1 MVLYCT
7 KKVHI
12 QIVGIQGGRDT
23 KPSTGARRRMILGH
37 LNLLIYQ
44 IYPPV
49 LLFLFMLL
57 LLLCFLLPSSFPT
70 LSLSIKS
77 ENTTHENHNSFNQK
91 YFYSLFHYIKSSSY
105 QFIQLYLFLYFFGT
119 TSLFFGSVL

>member
-23 KPSTGARRRMILGH
+23 KPSTGARRRMVLGH

-77 ENTTHENHNSFNQK
+77 ENTTHENHNLFNQK
-91 YFYSLFHYIKSSSY
+91 YFYSLFHFIKSSSY

-119 TSLFFGSVL
+119 TSSFR